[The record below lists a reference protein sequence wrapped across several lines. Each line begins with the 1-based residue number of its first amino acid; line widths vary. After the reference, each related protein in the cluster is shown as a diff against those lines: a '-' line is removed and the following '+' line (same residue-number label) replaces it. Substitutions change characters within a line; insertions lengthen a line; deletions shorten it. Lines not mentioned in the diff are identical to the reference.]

1 MTQLNK
7 ISLTL
12 ILKPLLTH
20 LKYELVPV
28 PRFLE
33 VGKIILQIKGSHFEV
48 ENLSYHHIYEII
60 RL

>member
-20 LKYELVPV
+20 LKYELVLLPQ
-28 PRFLE
+28 FLE

-48 ENLSYHHIYEII
+48 KNRLSPHI
-60 RL
+60 